1 MAGRFNQKASVTNS
15 VTNKAGGTAYK
26 MTPELE
32 LVSSLLTS
40 FLQDTYYETGKQRQ
54 VSIEKQ
60 LLACQPKFA
69 AQAALYARNE
79 FGMRSTSHVAAAYL
93 ADRLSGLQWA
103 SRFYNKVVYRPD
115 DITEIL
121 ALYKQ
126 HSGKTQT
133 HAMRKGF
140 ATALGRFDSYQLAK
154 YRGAGKG
161 VKLVDAVNLTHPQ
174 NSEAIAALVADTLRS
189 SGTFESNISKAGQS
203 DEEGAKAKAWADL
216 VSSGK
221 LGYMALLKNLRNII
235 QEAPEATDEAI
246 KQLTNE
252 KAIRKSLVLPFRY
265 MTAGDEIGKI
275 PGPEA
280 KKVLAGLSR
289 ALDISAQNIP
299 KFEGETAV
307 FIDKSG
313 SMQGDA
319 IQKSALFGA
328 MLVKSNNAD
337 VILWDDKAETLNLN
351 PADSIPTLA
360 QQILAH
366 CRYMGGTNIAVPFQE
381 ATRAYSRI
389 LILTDQQS
397 WGHSV
402 SYGWGYQAT
411 SAPAEFQKYKTRTK
425 SDAFLFNWDMRGL
438 GSLNF
443 PERNVATL
451 AGWSDRVFTIMGL
464 VERDKQAMV
473 NEIRKIEL

>member
-1 MAGRFNQKASVTNS
+1 MSRFNQPSSVTNKT
-15 VTNKAGGTAYK
+15 TNKAGGTAFK

-40 FLQDTYYETGKQRQ
+40 FLEDTFYETGKQRQ
-54 VSIEKQ
+54 ASLEKQ

-93 ADRLSGLQWA
+93 ADRLVGLPFA
-103 SRFYNKVVYRPD
+103 SRFYNKVIHRPD

-121 ALYKQ
+121 ALYKK

-140 ATALGRFDSYQLAK
+140 AAALGRFDSYQMAK
-154 YRGAGKG
+154 YRGENKD

-203 DEEGAKAKAWADL
+203 GEAGAKEKAWADL
-216 VSSGK
+216 VNSGK

-235 QEAPEATDEAI
+235 EQAPETTDEAI
-246 KQLTNE
+246 KQLTSE

-275 PGPEA
+275 AGPEA

-319 IQKSALFGA
+319 ITKSALFGA

-337 VILWDDKAETLNLN
+337 VILWDDKAETISLN

-360 QQILAH
+360 GQILAH

-381 ATRAYSRI
+381 ATRSYNRI

-397 WGHSV
+397 WGHDAN
-402 SYGWGYQAT
+402 YYNWGSHT
-411 SAPAEFQKYKTRTK
+411 SGPAEFQKYKTRTK
-425 SDAFLFNWDMRGL
+425 SDAFLFNWDMRGH

-451 AGWSDRVFTIMGL
+451 AGWSDRVFEIMKL
-464 VERDKQAMV
+464 VETDKQALV
-473 NEIRKIEL
+473 NTIRKIEI